1 MMHVYLYPSLTDNIH
16 CTYTSGN
23 NKWCVPLHPITC
35 IFLFHAYLEHHSI
48 TVPFILFLYSLSIFG
63 NQCIDTTII
72 MVCMMLLS
80 VHVVHSLFISQ
91 TIGVTATLPDQ
102 VSYRLRPLGGARSD
116 EWYYSGRS
124 LHHNRKR
131 TEFPHLPSLDG
142 LRTGVRV
149 AIQITD
155 TGKMSI
161 FFNGKFAETIA
172 SGLPT
177 DTHLYGA
184 VDVCWDCSKIKSELL
199 SGELDG
205 VCMDVYSS

>member
-1 MMHVYLYPSLTDNIH
+1 MLCTSPSNYLYN
-16 CTYTSGN
+16 
-23 NKWCVPLHPITC
+23 
-35 IFLFHAYLEHHSI
+35 A
-48 TVPFILFLYSLSIFG
+48 G

-91 TIGVTATLPDQ
+91 NIGVTATLPDQ
-102 VSYRLRPLGGARSD
+102 VPHYLPPLGRAGSD
-116 EWYYSGRS
+116 GWYYEDRS
-124 LHHNRKR
+124 LYHNRKG
-131 TEFPHLPSLDG
+131 THFPHLPSTNHLK
-142 LRTGVRV
+142 TGERV

-155 TGKMSI
+155 TGKMNI

-172 SGLPT
+172 SDLPT

-184 VDVCWDCSKIKSELL
+184 VDVCWDCCKIKSELL

>member
-1 MMHVYLYPSLTDNIH
+1 
-16 CTYTSGN
+16 
-23 NKWCVPLHPITC
+23 
-35 IFLFHAYLEHHSI
+35 
-48 TVPFILFLYSLSIFG
+48 
-63 NQCIDTTII
+63 

-91 TIGVTATLPDQ
+91 TIGVTATLPYQ
-102 VSYRLRPLGGARSD
+102 VPYSLLPDGEAGSD
-116 EWYYSGRS
+116 EWYYWDQS
-124 LHHNRKR
+124 LYHNRKK
-131 TEFPHLPSLDG
+131 TDFPHLPSLDD
-142 LRTGVRV
+142 LKTGERV

-155 TGKMSI
+155 TGKMNI

-172 SGLPT
+172 SNLPT

-184 VDVCWDCSKIKSELL
+184 VDVLGLCCNIKSELL

>member
-1 MMHVYLYPSLTDNIH
+1 METISVVYLSIKLP
-16 CTYTSGN
+16 
-23 NKWCVPLHPITC
+23 VPCC
-35 IFLFHAYLEHHSI
+35 IFLFHVYLEHHSI
-48 TVPFILFLYSLSIFG
+48 TVPFILSLYSLSIFG
-63 NQCIDTTII
+63 NQRIDTTII
-72 MVCMMLLS
+72 LVCMMLLS

-102 VSYRLRPLGGARSD
+102 VPGGLPLSRAGSD
-116 EWYYSGRS
+116 EWYYSGR
-124 LHHNRKR
+124 LLYHNRKL
-131 TEFPHLPSLDG
+131 THFPHLPSLND
-142 LRTGVRV
+142 LKTGERV
-149 AIQITD
+149 AIQILD
-155 TGKMSI
+155 TGKMNI
-161 FFNGKFAETIA
+161 FFNGKFSETIA

>member
-1 MMHVYLYPSLTDNIH
+1 
-16 CTYTSGN
+16 
-23 NKWCVPLHPITC
+23 
-35 IFLFHAYLEHHSI
+35 
-48 TVPFILFLYSLSIFG
+48 
-63 NQCIDTTII
+63 
-72 MVCMMLLS
+72 MVCMMLQS

-91 TIGVTATLPDQ
+91 RIGVTATLPDQ
-102 VSYRLRPLGGARSD
+102 VPHYLLSYSEAGSN
-116 EWYYSGRS
+116 EWYYRDQS
-124 LHHNRKR
+124 LYHNRKQTGFR
-131 TEFPHLPSLDG
+131 HLPSTHDLK
-142 LRTGVRV
+142 TGERV
-149 AIQITD
+149 AIHISD
-155 TGKMSI
+155 TGKMNI

>member
-1 MMHVYLYPSLTDNIH
+1 METISVVYLSIKLP
-16 CTYTSGN
+16 
-23 NKWCVPLHPITC
+23 VPCC

-48 TVPFILFLYSLSIFG
+48 TAPFILSLYSLSIFG

-102 VSYRLRPLGGARSD
+102 VPYFIPPDSGAGSD
-116 EWYYSGRS
+116 EWYYRDQS
-124 LHHNRKR
+124 LYHNRKR
-131 TEFPHLPSLDG
+131 THFPHLPSLDD
-142 LRTGVRV
+142 LRTRGRV
-149 AIQITD
+149 AIQILD
-155 TGKMSI
+155 TGKMNI
-161 FFNGKFAETIA
+161 FLNGKFAETIA

-177 DTHLYGA
+177 DTHLYGT
-184 VDVCWDCSKIKSELL
+184 VDVFGDCCKIKSELL

>member
-1 MMHVYLYPSLTDNIH
+1 MESISVVYLSIKLP
-16 CTYTSGN
+16 
-23 NKWCVPLHPITC
+23 VPCC
-35 IFLFHAYLEHHSI
+35 IFLFHGHHSI
-48 TVPFILFLYSLSIFG
+48 TRPFILSLYSLSIFG

-91 TIGVTATLPDQ
+91 RIGVTATLPDQ
-102 VSYRLRPLGGARSD
+102 VPYSLPPLSGAGSD
-116 EWYYSGRS
+116 EWYYRGQS
-124 LHHNRKR
+124 LRHNRKR
-131 TEFPHLPSLDG
+131 TDFPHLPSTRG
-142 LRTGVRV
+142 LRTGERV
-149 AIQITD
+149 AIQILD
-155 TGKMSI
+155 RGKINI

-184 VDVCWDCSKIKSELL
+184 VDVFGPCSKIKSELL

>member
-1 MMHVYLYPSLTDNIH
+1 
-16 CTYTSGN
+16 
-23 NKWCVPLHPITC
+23 
-35 IFLFHAYLEHHSI
+35 
-48 TVPFILFLYSLSIFG
+48 
-63 NQCIDTTII
+63 

-91 TIGVTATLPDQ
+91 HIGVTATLPDQ
-102 VSYRLRPLGGARSD
+102 VPRYLPPDGGAESD
-116 EWYYSGRS
+116 EWYYRDQS
-124 LHHNRKR
+124 LYHNRKR
-131 TEFPHLPSLDG
+131 TDFRHLPSTNHLK
-142 LRTGVRV
+142 TGERV

-155 TGKMSI
+155 TGKMNI

-172 SGLPT
+172 SDLPT

-184 VDVCWDCSKIKSELL
+184 VDVFGRCSKIKSELL

>member
-1 MMHVYLYPSLTDNIH
+1 
-16 CTYTSGN
+16 
-23 NKWCVPLHPITC
+23 
-35 IFLFHAYLEHHSI
+35 
-48 TVPFILFLYSLSIFG
+48 
-63 NQCIDTTII
+63 

-102 VSYRLRPLGGARSD
+102 VPRYLPPLGGAGSD
-116 EWYYSGRS
+116 EWYYEGQT
-124 LHHNRKR
+124 LYHNRKQ
-131 TEFPHLPSLDG
+131 TDFPHLPSTHD
-142 LRTGVRV
+142 LRTGERV
-149 AIQITD
+149 AIQISD
-155 TGKMSI
+155 TGKMNI
-161 FFNGKFAETIA
+161 FFNGKFSETIA

-184 VDVCWDCSKIKSELL
+184 VDVLGDCSKIKSELL

>member
-1 MMHVYLYPSLTDNIH
+1 
-16 CTYTSGN
+16 
-23 NKWCVPLHPITC
+23 
-35 IFLFHAYLEHHSI
+35 
-48 TVPFILFLYSLSIFG
+48 
-63 NQCIDTTII
+63 

-91 TIGVTATLPDQ
+91 RIGVIATLPHQ
-102 VSYRLRPLGGARSD
+102 VPRYLPLSGAGSD
-116 EWYYSGRS
+116 EWYYRGQS
-124 LHHNRKR
+124 LYHNRKQ
-131 TEFPHLPSLDG
+131 TEFPHLPSLNE
-142 LRTGVRV
+142 LKTGERV

-155 TGKMSI
+155 TGKMNI
-161 FFNGKFAETIA
+161 FFNGKFSETIA

-184 VDVCWDCSKIKSELL
+184 VDVLGLCSKIKSELL

>member
-1 MMHVYLYPSLTDNIH
+1 
-16 CTYTSGN
+16 
-23 NKWCVPLHPITC
+23 
-35 IFLFHAYLEHHSI
+35 
-48 TVPFILFLYSLSIFG
+48 
-63 NQCIDTTII
+63 

-91 TIGVTATLPDQ
+91 AIGVTATLPDQ
-102 VSYRLRPLGGARSD
+102 VPYYLPPDGKAGSD
-116 EWYYSGRS
+116 EWYYRGQS
-124 LHHNRKR
+124 LYHNRKR
-131 TEFPHLPSLDG
+131 TGTHLPSLHD
-142 LRTGVRV
+142 LRTGERF

-155 TGKMSI
+155 TGKMNI

-184 VDVCWDCSKIKSELL
+184 VEVCGNCSKIKSELL

>member
-1 MMHVYLYPSLTDNIH
+1 MCTSPSNYLY
-16 CTYTSGN
+16 
-23 NKWCVPLHPITC
+23 
-35 IFLFHAYLEHHSI
+35 HAVFFSSMHTLSI
-48 TVPFILFLYSLSIFG
+48 TPSQYIPFILSLYSLSIFG

-102 VSYRLRPLGGARSD
+102 VPRDLPLSGAGSD
-116 EWYYSGRS
+116 EWYYEDQS
-124 LHHNRKR
+124 LYHNRKE
-131 TEFPHLPSLDG
+131 TDFHHLPSTRDLK
-142 LRTGVRV
+142 TGERV

-155 TGKMSI
+155 TGKMNI
-161 FFNGKFAETIA
+161 FFNGKFSETIA
-172 SGLPT
+172 SDLPT

-184 VDVCWDCSKIKSELL
+184 VDVCFRCSKIKSELL

>member
-1 MMHVYLYPSLTDNIH
+1 
-16 CTYTSGN
+16 
-23 NKWCVPLHPITC
+23 
-35 IFLFHAYLEHHSI
+35 
-48 TVPFILFLYSLSIFG
+48 
-63 NQCIDTTII
+63 

-102 VSYRLRPLGGARSD
+102 VPRYLLLSGAGSD
-116 EWYYSGRS
+116 EWYYEGRS
-124 LHHNRKR
+124 LYHNRKE
-131 TEFPHLPSLDG
+131 TDFPHLPSLNH
-142 LRTGVRV
+142 LKTGERV

-155 TGKMSI
+155 TGKMNI

-184 VDVCWDCSKIKSELL
+184 VDVWGDCCKIKSELL

-205 VCMDVYSS
+205 VCIDVYSEYYHSLMPQRCMWTEH

>member
-1 MMHVYLYPSLTDNIH
+1 MCTSPSNYLYHAVFFS
-16 CTYTSGN
+16 SM
-23 NKWCVPLHPITC
+23 
-35 IFLFHAYLEHHSI
+35 AYLEHHTI
-48 TVPFILFLYSLSIFG
+48 KVPFILSLYSLSIFG
-63 NQCIDTTII
+63 NQCMDTTII

-102 VSYRLRPLGGARSD
+102 VPGYLPLHGAGSD
-116 EWYYSGRS
+116 EWYYSGQS
-124 LHHNRKR
+124 LVHNRKL
-131 TEFPHLPSLDG
+131 TPFPHLPSTNHLK
-142 LRTGVRV
+142 TGERV

-155 TGKMSI
+155 TGKMNI

-184 VDVCWDCSKIKSELL
+184 VDVCGRCSKIKSELL

-205 VCMDVYSS
+205 VRMDVYSL

>member
-1 MMHVYLYPSLTDNIH
+1 
-16 CTYTSGN
+16 
-23 NKWCVPLHPITC
+23 
-35 IFLFHAYLEHHSI
+35 
-48 TVPFILFLYSLSIFG
+48 
-63 NQCIDTTII
+63 

-80 VHVVHSLFISQ
+80 VHAVHSLFISQ

-102 VSYRLRPLGGARSD
+102 VPYRLPPDSGAGSN
-116 EWYYSGRS
+116 EWYYCGQS
-124 LHHNRKR
+124 LVHNRKQ
-131 TEFPHLPSLDG
+131 TDFPLLPSLDD
-142 LRTGVRV
+142 LRTGERV

-155 TGKMSI
+155 TGKMNI

-184 VDVCWDCSKIKSELL
+184 VDVLGHYSKMKSELL